1 MFHSS
6 PLATP
11 MKFDVAASGE
21 QVILTVGNVAIPM
34 HFEHALDFH
43 YWIREDA
50 ALAKRL
56 TGRKR
61 TIRSHGVLH
70 DADAK
75 PEEPLP
81 YTSGVAIHIKA
92 KEKTWHREDVSLEG
106 RTVVMKIGPH
116 ALRLNFENAL
126 TLSQWLR
133 IRAKECQRT
142 AGDTR
147 HWSEVSTGKIM

>member
-1 MFHSS
+1 MFQSS

-11 MKFDVAASGE
+11 MKFGVASQGE
-21 QVILTVGNVAIPM
+21 QVILTIGNVAIPM

-43 YWIREDA
+43 EWIREEA

-56 TGRKR
+56 ANRKR
-61 TIRSHGVLH
+61 SIRSHGTLH
-70 DADAK
+70 DASAK
-75 PEEPLP
+75 PDSPLP
-81 YTSGVAIHIKA
+81 YTAGTAIHVKA

-106 RTVVMKIGPH
+106 RVVIMKLGPH
-116 ALRLNFENAL
+116 TLRLNFENAL

-147 HWSEVSTGKIM
+147 HWSEVAKPE